1 MMFTFLDLLKGHRK
15 SLTRKEYKT
24 IRKQYLSGDEDG
36 AIRALDNIYKKK
48 LREYVKRRG
57 VHNG

>member
-1 MMFTFLDLLKGHRK
+1 MMFIFAEILEGVRTLL
-15 SLTRKEYKT
+15 TEQEYKT
-24 IRKQYLSGDEDG
+24 IRDKYLSGDEDG
-36 AIRALDNIYKKK
+36 AIRLMDNIFKKI

>member
-1 MMFTFLDLLKGHRK
+1 MLTFAEILEGVRKLL
-15 SLTRKEYKT
+15 TEQEYKT
-24 IRKQYLSGDEDG
+24 IRDKYLSGDEDG
-36 AIRALDNIYKKK
+36 AIRLMDNIFKKI